1 MDSNTEARPLL
12 AAPPEQHLLEGC
24 VSVQSLKEL
33 LPAGSALAALGQLR
47 QWLAELVELRQCPLE
62 HWLELIGQIEKLA
75 EYHQL
80 RLVPQY
86 LDAQRMRKLSESE
99 IWRTTFGYWQQLGNA
114 YLQCLLRYQAAP
126 DGVRDSRFRL
136 PLVLVLTRLLH
147 TLARQHEWSLLRYAH
162 VEERIWRDLGQ
173 CYLLAESWGLAE
185 RRCILHE
192 GRPGESTPRQELLKT
207 LMLSMAAPDA
217 LPPAQ
222 LYIAERLSAHLS
234 PYFALHATADP
245 GCAFCFDLSLHQP
258 PTRVSGGAAAATAPL
273 SRFFGAGTSAP
284 ALQKLIAQAQ
294 QHGQL
299 IQEVGLGSEFSRAD
313 LLAALRHL
321 ERHWT
326 DARPARRS
334 KREPTLSRMTVL
346 PGLLPALRWM
356 GQLQEGGRDA
366 VPIPPRA
373 ESWVISDHSEKGFSA
388 TLTALPSDWLAVGTL
403 IGTRAQSAA
412 AMRMG
417 LLRRITAEADAH
429 YRIGVELIGQQAVRV
444 TLHPSTLPHQDGAP
458 LSKGQAAIL
467 LSLRPDQQSAVELL
481 LPPDALK
488 PVRRLQMQLGT
499 RRFIIETPE
508 LVEQGQDYRRV
519 RYRLLPLS

>member
-12 AAPPEQHLLEGC
+12 AVSPERHLLEGC
-24 VSVQSLKEL
+24 VSTQSLKER
-33 LPAGSALAALGQLR
+33 LPTGSALAALGQLR

-62 HWLELIGQIEKLA
+62 HWLDLIGQIEKLA

-99 IWRTTFGYWQQLGNA
+99 IWRTTFGYWQQLGHA

-126 DGVRDSRFRL
+126 DEVRNFRSRL
-136 PLVLVLTRLLH
+136 PLVLTRLLH

-185 RRCILHE
+185 RRCVLHE
-192 GRPGESTPRQELLKT
+192 GRPGESTPKQELLKT

-217 LPPAQ
+217 LAPVQ

-234 PYFALHATADP
+234 PYFALHATAGP

-258 PTRVSGGAAAATAPL
+258 PTRVAGGAAATTAPL
-273 SRFFGAGTSAP
+273 SRFFGAGTSAL
-284 ALQKLIAQAQ
+284 ALQKLITQAQ

-299 IQEVGLGSEFSRAD
+299 TREVGLGSEFSRAD
-313 LLAALRHL
+313 LLATLHHL
-321 ERHWT
+321 ERHWA

-346 PGLLPALRWM
+346 PGLLPALRWL
-356 GQLQEGGRDA
+356 GQLQEGGKGA
-366 VPIPPRA
+366 MPIPPRA
-373 ESWVISDHSEKGFSA
+373 ESWVVSDHSAEGFGA
-388 TLTALPSDWLAVGTL
+388 TLPAQPSDWLTVGTL
-403 IGTRAQSAA
+403 IGTRVQSAA

-417 LLRRITAEADAH
+417 LLRRITAETDTH

-444 TLHPSTLPHQDGAP
+444 NLRPVLPHQDGGP
-458 LSKGQAAIL
+458 MSKGQTAIL
-467 LSLRPDQQSAVELL
+467 LSLRPDEQDAVELL
-481 LPPDALK
+481 LPPDALGL
-488 PVRRLQMQLGT
+488 RRLQMQLGT
-499 RRFIIETPE
+499 RHFIIETLE
-508 LVEQGQDYRRV
+508 LVEQGRDYRRV
-519 RYRLLPLS
+519 RYRLLPLG

>member
-62 HWLELIGQIEKLA
+62 HWLDLIGQIGKLA

-126 DGVRDSRFRL
+126 DEARDFQPRL
-136 PLVLVLTRLLH
+136 PLILTRLLH
-147 TLARQHEWSLLRYAH
+147 TLARQYQWSLLRYAH

-185 RRCILHE
+185 QRCVLHE
-192 GRPGESTPRQELLKT
+192 GRPGESTPTQELLKT
-207 LMLSMAAPDA
+207 LMLAMAAPDA
-217 LPPAQ
+217 LLPTQ
-222 LYIAERLSAHLS
+222 LHISERLSAHLS
-234 PYFALHATADP
+234 PHFALHATAGP
-245 GCAFCFDLSLHQP
+245 GCTFCFDLSLHQP
-258 PTRVSGGAAAATAPL
+258 PKRAQGSMAAASAPL
-273 SRFFGAGTSAP
+273 LRFFGAGTSAP

-313 LLAALRHL
+313 LLATLRHL
-321 ERHWT
+321 ERHWA

-346 PGLLPALRWM
+346 PGLLPALRWL
-356 GQLQEGGRDA
+356 GQRQGGNKGET
-366 VPIPPRA
+366 PIPPRA
-373 ESWVISDHSEKGFSA
+373 ENWIVSDRSEVGFSA
-388 TLTALPSDWLAVGTL
+388 ALPAQPGDWLAVGTL
-403 IGTRAQSAA
+403 IVTRPESSATL
-412 AMRMG
+412 RMG
-417 LLRRITAEADAH
+417 LLRRITAETDTH

-444 TLHPSTLPHQDGAP
+444 TLHPSTLPHQDGGP
-458 LSKGQAAIL
+458 MSKGQAAIL
-467 LSLRPDQQSAVELL
+467 LSLRPDKQDAVELL

-508 LVEQGQDYRRV
+508 LVEQGRDYRRV